1 MAGTPISTFLANLHL
16 AHMDHYFA
24 DAGILYARYS
34 DDIILFDDNVNVSFV
49 MREGRAIWKEGEK
62 V

>member
-1 MAGTPISTFLANLHL
+1 MRRGGELAEGLR
-16 AHMDHYFA
+16 A
-24 DAGILYARYS
+24 
-34 DDIILFDDNVNVSFV
+34 DIILFDENVNVSFV